1 MINPSP
7 RDEFVAAFNS
17 TYHLRAKGMDIVIAQ
32 GERDPSLKQQDASVP
47 QAKPA
52 IQTNLNWN
60 LLRTFM
66 VIAQEQSITRAAQR
80 LSLRQ
85 PSVTYALQR
94 LEETLRVQL
103 VDRSSRNFAL
113 TKNGEAVFDAC
124 TDIFHSVS
132 QMTEALVADEDA
144 TTGLLRLMTVSHV
157 PSSLIDE
164 SIRLLHQRH
173 PAVTWQLDVANSGD
187 IVREIAQERAPL
199 GICLLMK
206 PVVGLDCR
214 PLFREEFSLFCGSEH
229 PLFGCESIE
238 LSELQ
243 QQPFVSFACARDGI
257 GFEPMTMLREGVGLG
272 SRIVGFSGNL
282 EEVRRLIVAG
292 IGIGVL
298 PRAAVEQD
306 IVDGKLYPLPILDG
320 QIGADV
326 YLVTNPNV
334 SLRPVERKYIEIIEE
349 LQALSPLL

>member
-1 MINPSP
+1 MPKANPP
-7 RDEFVAAFNS
+7 
-17 TYHLRAKGMDIVIAQ
+17 
-32 GERDPSLKQQDASVP
+32 
-47 QAKPA
+47 
-52 IQTNLNWN
+52 IQTHLNWN

-66 VIAQEQSITRAAQR
+66 VIAQERNITRAAQR

-103 VDRSSRNFAL
+103 VDRTSRNFAL
-113 TKNGEAVFDAC
+113 TENGEVVFRAC
-124 TDIFHSVS
+124 AEIFQRVS
-132 QMTEALVADEDA
+132 QMTEALIADEDA
-144 TTGLLRLMTVSHV
+144 TTGLLRLMTVSHI
-157 PSSLIDE
+157 PSHLIDE

-187 IVREIAQERAPL
+187 IVREIAHERAPI
-199 GICLLMK
+199 GVCLLMK
-206 PVVGLDCR
+206 PVVGLECR
-214 PLFREEFSLFCGSEH
+214 PLFREEFTLFCGSEH
-229 PLFGCESIE
+229 PLFGCKEVE

-243 QQPFVSFACARDGI
+243 QLPFVSFACARDGI
-257 GFEPMTMLREGVGLG
+257 GFEPMAMLRDGVGLG

-282 EEVRRLIVAG
+282 EEVRRLIIAG
-292 IGIGVL
+292 VGIGVL

-306 IVDGKLYPLPILDG
+306 IASGKLYPLPILEG

-326 YLVTNPNV
+326 YIVTNPNV
-334 SLRPVERKYIEIIEE
+334 TLRPVERKYVEIIEE